1 MDMRSICREP
11 ASLAAFMNSLAR
23 EWSLAHWL
31 SPVALTLE
39 SPLTLESHQ
48 APTGDAHALAL
59 ASPAGALY
67 LPLTQPAGALV
78 VPVRHRSR
86 AGRHRFSGAVW
97 FVPQDGDAFEI
108 DFAQAVALLAAEP
121 TLCPGASTDQRR
133 VFLRR
138 VLDSAGT
145 VLRAEAQRR
154 DDLLRLAWPDADY
167 LDAEQALVHG
177 HAVHPTPKS
186 RDEFNDDDLAR
197 YSPEFGGR
205 TPLCWFALRGGA
217 LWRTDVGG
225 DSADDQVAT
234 LVAADAT
241 VAAALAGYS
250 REDGWHWLPVHPWQ
264 ARVLRSTPAYA
275 HWLRQGHLVDLGEL
289 GRPWFPTSSLRT
301 MYAPHAASMLKF
313 SLSVRLTNSRR
324 VLQPAEVARGR
335 LIHGAFAS
343 AQGQALQAECPTL
356 RILHETAAL
365 ALADVDAQPL
375 PESFV
380 IVRDNPFV
388 PGNHAYVL
396 ATFCQDGIDGMPSMA
411 SRLITELARR
421 RGRDRGA
428 VAIDWFE
435 RFVQTVVRPFL
446 LAHGNHGFLF
456 SAHAQNTVVAIHA
469 GWPAGVWFRDC
480 QGTTF
485 HADTIAALS
494 DSVSGIESAAGLS
507 FDEAMTER
515 LLGYYLIVNNVFGL
529 IAALGADGLIDEAIL
544 LSRLRGALLELRA
557 GPLRHPHFI
566 DYLLTSP
573 VLWSK
578 GNFMICFGDVDE
590 TTRPEASFG
599 SYVAMPNPLAA
610 VTA

>member
-1 MDMRSICREP
+1 MDMPSICREP
-11 ASLAAFMNSLAR
+11 ASLSAFMNSLAR
-23 EWSLAHWL
+23 EWSHAQWL
-31 SPVALTLE
+31 EPGTLTLK
-39 SPLTLESHQ
+39 SHE
-48 APTGDAHALAL
+48 ALAL
-59 ASPAGALY
+59 PAGALR
-67 LPLTQPAGALV
+67 LPMTQPAGALV
-78 VPVRHRSR
+78 VPVRHRSA
-86 AGRHRFSGAVW
+86 AGRHRFTGAVW
-97 FVPQDGDAFEI
+97 FAPRDGEAFEI
-108 DFAQAVALLAAEP
+108 DFAQAASMLAAEP
-121 TLCPGASTDQRR
+121 TLRPGATLDQRR

-145 VLRAEAQRR
+145 VLRAQAQRR

-186 RDEFNDDDLAR
+186 RDEFSDEDLAR
-197 YSPEFGGR
+197 YSPELAGR
-205 TPLCWFALRGGA
+205 TPLCWFALRDRA
-217 LWRTDVGG
+217 LWRTDVGVEC
-225 DSADDQVAT
+225 ADGQIAM
-234 LVAADAT
+234 LVAADPAVAT
-241 VAAALAGYS
+241 ALAGFR
-250 REDGWHWLPVHPWQ
+250 REDGWFCLPVHPWQ
-264 ARVLRSTPAYA
+264 ARALRSTPAYA
-275 HWLRQGHLVDLGEL
+275 HWLRQGDLVDLGEL
-289 GRPWFPTSSLRT
+289 GLPWFPTSSLRT
-301 MYAPHAASMLKF
+301 MYAPHAPSMLKF

-335 LIHGAFAS
+335 QIHDAFAS
-343 AQGQALQAECPTL
+343 AQGQALQLECPTL

-365 ALADVDAQPL
+365 ALADVDGQPV

-380 IVRDNPFV
+380 ILRDNPFV

-456 SAHAQNTVVAIHA
+456 SAHAQNTVVAIEA

-485 HADTIAALS
+485 HAETIAALS
-494 DSVSGIESAAGLS
+494 ASVPGIDAASGLS

-515 LLGYYLIVNNVFGL
+515 LLGYYLIVNNVFSL
-529 IAALGADGLIDEAIL
+529 VATLGADGVIDEAIL
-544 LSRLRGALLELRA
+544 LSRLRDALLELRA

-566 DYLLTSP
+566 DYLLSSP

-599 SYVAMPNPLAA
+599 SYVAMANPLLAVAA
-610 VTA
+610 